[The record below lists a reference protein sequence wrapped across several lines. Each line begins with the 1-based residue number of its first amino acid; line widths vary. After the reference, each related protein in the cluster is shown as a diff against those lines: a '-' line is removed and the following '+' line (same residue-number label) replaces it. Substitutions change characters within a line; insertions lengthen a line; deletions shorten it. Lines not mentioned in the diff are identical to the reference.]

1 MLPCNVIL
9 QKTTDGQVEI
19 SAVDPVA
26 SMQAIQNSRLE
37 KVAEQVRERLKRVV
51 DAL

>member
-1 MLPCNVIL
+1 
-9 QKTTDGQVEI
+9 
-19 SAVDPVA
+19 
-26 SMQAIQNSRLE
+26 MQAIQNSRLE